1 MIRCESCEGEI
12 EEGLGFCPKCGA
24 PAAAGGAQALATPGG
39 PPRAVPMSSFG
50 QKREAPDKSRMVIY
64 AAVAFVALL
73 LLGGLAYLATRPKQ
87 VPGEERLEGAVRPG
101 SPDFPGPDKLVVE
114 FDPDEHALIGPTA
127 LGPWAVTFKP
137 VVRNFTGRTVSGL
150 EFRVSGLDLKGNVIR
165 ERVAINREEIEPNRI
180 HTPPLSL
187 NFPQDN
193 KPADLRLELTGVMLK

>member
-1 MIRCESCEGEI
+1 MIRCENCGGEI
-12 EEGLGFCPKCGA
+12 GEGVGLCPKCGK
-24 PAAAGGAQALATPGG
+24 PAAEGGAQAPATPAG

-50 QKREAPDKSRMVIY
+50 RKDEAPDKSRMVIY
-64 AAVAFVALL
+64 GAVAAVALL

-87 VPGEERLEGAVRPG
+87 GPGEERLEGALRPG
-101 SPDFPGPDKLVVE
+101 SPDFPGPGKLVVE

-150 EFRVSGLDLKGNVIR
+150 EFRVAGLDLKGNVIR
-165 ERVAINREEIEPNRI
+165 ERVAINRDEIEPNRV
-180 HTPPLSL
+180 HTPALSI

-193 KPADLRLELTGVMLK
+193 KPADLRLELTGVLLK